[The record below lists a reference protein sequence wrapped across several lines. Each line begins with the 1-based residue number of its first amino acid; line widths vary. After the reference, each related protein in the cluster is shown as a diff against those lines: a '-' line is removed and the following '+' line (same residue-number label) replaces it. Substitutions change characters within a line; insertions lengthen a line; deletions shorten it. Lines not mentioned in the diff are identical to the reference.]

1 LLKMMTQRCGVSRPE
16 PRPAPSYLLLASSM
30 VFLYVATFVVGFAA
44 IALWVILNPGKEEK
58 LKGEDSVAEDD
69 DIPLNEEPWIPTMEV
84 KDWTEAA
91 SFESCP
97 WNFGHCE
104 SVEDVLNCIWK
115 TPVPKDLHVG
125 FDAMQKSVK
134 GVSIAYV
141 KLGSLKEI
149 HYCILYTLRSGA
161 ELFGGAPS
169 EQTVGLELE
178 PGEETAGLRRRR
190 GAEASAN
197 SWRIVNDENPLPCIA
212 AFFRIHDG
220 FGTLMSRKHLP
231 LLLESP
237 VDTIHGSCFYVYPKR
252 GLQPMG
258 QRPTLLRMARVDKT
272 CCVAVDRRK
281 AEPGV
286 VYVERNSQFTED
298 EETPL
303 SFIADTVSNISGNR
317 VVPPPYEGGPSVV
330 AQS

>member
-1 LLKMMTQRCGVSRPE
+1 
-16 PRPAPSYLLLASSM
+16 
-30 VFLYVATFVVGFAA
+30 
-44 IALWVILNPGKEEK
+44 
-58 LKGEDSVAEDD
+58 
-69 DIPLNEEPWIPTMEV
+69 
-84 KDWTEAA
+84 
-91 SFESCP
+91 
-97 WNFGHCE
+97 
-104 SVEDVLNCIWK
+104 
-115 TPVPKDLHVG
+115 
-125 FDAMQKSVK
+125 
-134 GVSIAYV
+134 
-141 KLGSLKEI
+141 
-149 HYCILYTLRSGA
+149 
-161 ELFGGAPS
+161 
-169 EQTVGLELE
+169 
-178 PGEETAGLRRRR
+178 
-190 GAEASAN
+190 
-197 SWRIVNDENPLPCIA
+197 
-212 AFFRIHDG
+212 
-220 FGTLMSRKHLP
+220 MSRKHLP